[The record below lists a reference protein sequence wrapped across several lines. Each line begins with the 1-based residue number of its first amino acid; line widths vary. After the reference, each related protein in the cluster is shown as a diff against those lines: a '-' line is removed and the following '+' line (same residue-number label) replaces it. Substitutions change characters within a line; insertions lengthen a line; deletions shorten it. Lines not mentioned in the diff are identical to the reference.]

1 MSLATTYSPIQPLVR
16 SGRYQEAIDVYGGLD
31 LPTPQEDRL
40 VGRAYWGLSNFL
52 QAEMYLRRAS
62 KRQESGAAVDLIQL
76 AVLQNKLRDIEVQI
90 GQIDTTKL
98 LTKDTLQLK
107 YIQGEVLFRNNKLCQ
122 AEQLL
127 KEVWFEAQTE
137 ENIGSLVQT
146 IAQSLSSVLQLR
158 GLNSDA
164 MRIIDSS
171 VTNAP
176 EVWKAYLNLS
186 KSQIL
191 FYSGQYRQ
199 AQDLIDKI
207 SEDTLTNPLLRLFK
221 NITVNLLS
229 FADGKIEDSI
239 NGFLSIINNSD
250 AQIDY
255 KSSICRVYFNLV
267 GILIHKQEYVF
278 ARSKFVQFE
287 VFSEQQSEKA
297 LFAHRKGQYHNA
309 LGEFEAAITFLEVA
323 RATFADLEWRRE
335 LGWTLLQLAF
345 SHAKLN
351 NTEKASAVL
360 DSLTD
365 IVSITESSGFLELEK
380 RFIGDLSVL
389 TAVAS
394 SYGMLSLQ
402 SSSIPSQALFT
413 RPLPDTITFQSLGSP
428 MVALNGQPISCKLQ
442 RSFAVMAY
450 LLIYPQSSLE
460 KILTDVFEDSK
471 DIEAA
476 RNYFHTSRYELNQA
490 VPCIKFAYD
499 RFTKSYSV
507 DTGNVPMEFDYHQ
520 AMQLLHAPTENEF
533 YQALELCRGPF
544 MRGFEGQWLEEVRE
558 NMEWLLVRSGLKLV
572 QEMYETG
579 DFQACRRLTER
590 LLKVEPLDESLN
602 ELLVRATR
610 EVEGALASR
619 KAMSKV
625 ESQFLHEVGE
635 LPPTLAQLK
644 REMKFRVN

>member
-1 MSLATTYSPIQPLVR
+1 MSLATTYSPPIQPLVQ
-16 SGRYQEAIDVYGGLD
+16 SGRYQEAISVYGGLVS
-31 LPTPQEDRL
+31 PTPQEDRL
-40 VGRAYWGLSNFL
+40 IGRAFWGLGDFL
-52 QAEMYLRRAS
+52 QAEIYLRRAS
-62 KRQESGAAVDLIQL
+62 KRQENGAAVDLIQL
-76 AVLQNKLRDIEVQI
+76 SVVQNKFENIDYEIR
-90 GQIDTTKL
+90 QIDTTKL
-98 LTKDTLQLK
+98 LKKESLQLR

-122 AEQLL
+122 AEQML

-137 ENIGSLVQT
+137 KNIGSLVQT
-146 IAQSLSSVLQLR
+146 IAQSLSTVLHLR
-158 GLNSDA
+158 GLDNEA
-164 MRIIDSS
+164 IRIIDNSIAGAS
-171 VTNAP
+171 
-176 EVWKAYLNLS
+176 EIWKSYLNLS

-191 FYSGQYRQ
+191 FYLGQYRQ
-199 AQDLIDKI
+199 SRDLLEKF
-207 SEDTLTNPLLRLFK
+207 SENTNPQLRV
-221 NITVNLLS
+221 NRSIVSNLLA
-229 FADGKIEDSI
+229 FVDQQVEESI
-239 NGFLSIINNSD
+239 TGLLSITNCPE

-255 KSSICRVYFNLV
+255 KSSICRVYFNLI
-267 GILIHKQEYVF
+267 GIIIYKQEYTF
-278 ARSKFVQFE
+278 ARSKFIQFE
-287 VFSEQQSEKA
+287 LFAEQQSEKA

-309 LGEFEAAITFLEVA
+309 LGEYETAIPFLELSQ
-323 RATFADLEWRRE
+323 ATFADLEWRRE
-335 LGWTLLQLAF
+335 LGWTLLQLAYA
-345 SHAKLN
+345 HAKLGHAA
-351 NTEKASAVL
+351 KATTIL

-365 IVSITESSGFLELEK
+365 IVSITESSAFLELEK

-389 TAVAS
+389 TEVAS

-402 SSSIPSQALFT
+402 GSSIPSQALFS
-413 RPLPDTITFQSLGSP
+413 RPLPDTISFLSLGSP
-428 MVALNGQPISCKLQ
+428 MVSLNGQPISCKLQ

-460 KILTDVFEDSK
+460 KILSEVFEDSK
-471 DIEAA
+471 DVEAA

-490 VPCIKFAYD
+490 VPSIKFAYD

-507 DTGNVPMEFDYHQ
+507 DTGNIPLEFDYNQ
-520 AMQLLHAPTENEF
+520 AMQLLHAPSENEF

-544 MRGFEGQWLEEVRE
+544 MRGFEGQWIEEVRA

-572 QEMYETG
+572 QEMYESG

-602 ELLVRATR
+602 ELLVRATG